1 MVRSSITGKVLR
13 GVAVG
18 ALSLAIGATGANAE
32 TYHYITAKQPNGPVL
47 QALMDVV
54 AEFKKT
60 HPDFDITLEHIPDRP
75 AYLQKIK
82 ILATSGE
89 LPELFDADAEPYYED
104 IVEAGLVA
112 NIGEIFDE
120 IGITDKY
127 IPFALDYE
135 RFDDGSLWLI
145 PWEANV
151 EYFYYHKDMFEAA
164 GVDPPATIGDF
175 MDVCTTLGES
185 GVTPVSVA
193 GKEGWPMYRYLSMPS
208 WRRMGN
214 EFLDRLKVGEIS
226 MGSEAGLEDA
236 QFFQELGANCFQQ
249 GFASADYTTAL
260 NMFLSGQSAIYY
272 VGTWELHSLLDEN
285 SELKDDIAYFKMPII
300 DENDATGPDDF
311 YAHSGIGTAIRA
323 DAATDEM
330 KDFLAFLADRFGDIS
345 HHTYGGLPS
354 LKIEVTDEMPQI
366 YKDILADMEAVGEYA
381 RVWDVKLDA
390 ATVDT
395 LFRQSQLLGLGE
407 ITPEQFAEEIDRS
420 IQQYVS
426 GQ

>member
-1 MVRSSITGKVLR
+1 MTRNSILR
-13 GVAVG
+13 NALVGVAVG
-18 ALSLAIGATGANAE
+18 ALSLIANAGLANAA
-32 TYHYITAKQPNGPVL
+32 TYHYITAKSPDGHVIK
-47 QALMDVV
+47 ALKDVV
-54 AEFKKT
+54 SEFKQS
-60 HPDFDITLEHIPDRP
+60 HPDFDLTIENIPDRP

-104 IVEAGLVA
+104 IVKAGLVA
-112 NIGEIFDE
+112 NVGEIFDE
-120 IGITDKY
+120 IGVTAKFL
-127 IPFALDYE
+127 PFALNYE

-145 PWEANV
+145 PFEANV
-151 EYFYYHKDMFEAA
+151 EYFYYHKKMFEKA
-164 GVDPPATIGDF
+164 GVEPPKTIDDF
-175 MDVCTTLGES
+175 VQVCTAIGKAGL
-185 GVTPVSVA
+185 TPISVA

-214 EFLDRLKVGEIS
+214 EFLDKLKVGKIS
-226 MGSEAGLEDA
+226 MTSEAGLEDA
-236 QFFQELGANCFQQ
+236 RFFQELGTNCFQK
-249 GFASADYTTAL
+249 GFASTDYTTAL

-272 VGTWELHSLLDEN
+272 VGTWEIGSLLDEN
-285 SELKDDIAYFKMPII
+285 RNLRDDIAYFKMPII
-300 DENDATGPDDF
+300 SDKDVTKPNDF

-330 KDFLAFLADRFGDIS
+330 KQFLTFMADRFGDID
-345 HHTYGGLPS
+345 HNKYGGLPS
-354 LKIEVTDEMPQI
+354 LKIKVTDDTPAI
-366 YKDILADMEAVGEYA
+366 YREILADMQAIGEYA

-407 ITPEQFAEEIDRS
+407 VTPEQFGREIDRS

-426 GQ
+426 GK

>member
-1 MVRSSITGKVLR
+1 MVGYLNVARASSGV
-13 GVAVG
+13 GVATLLLAMG
-18 ALSLAIGATGANAE
+18 AVSAQAE
-32 TYHYITAKQPNGPVL
+32 TYHYITAKQPDGPVL
-47 QALMDVV
+47 NALMDVV
-54 AEFKKT
+54 AEFKET
-60 HPDFDITLEHIPDRP
+60 HPDFDITLENIPDRP

-89 LPELFDADAEPYYED
+89 LPEMFDADAEPYYQD
-104 IVEAGLVA
+104 IVNAGLTA

-151 EYFYYHKDMFEAA
+151 EYFYYHKDMFEKA
-164 GVDPPATIGDF
+164 GVEPP
-175 MDVCTTLGES
+175 TTLEEFTQVCSAIG
-185 GVTPVSVA
+185 GAGMTPISVA

-208 WRRMGN
+208 WRMLGN
-214 EFLDRLKVGEIS
+214 EFLDQLKVGEQS
-226 MGSEAGLEDA
+226 MASEAGLADA
-236 QFFQELGANCFQQ
+236 SFFQELGANCFQE
-249 GFASADYTTAL
+249 GFASADYTSAL

-285 SELKDDIAYFKMPII
+285 KALKDDIAYFKMPII
-300 DENDATGPDDF
+300 GDGDATTANDF

-330 KDFLAFLADRFGDIS
+330 KEFLTFMADRFGDIS
-345 HHTYGGLPS
+345 HNTYGGLPS
-354 LKIEVTDEMPQI
+354 LKIEVTDDMPEI
-366 YKDILADMEAVGEYA
+366 YRNILADMDAVDEYA

-426 GQ
+426 GR

>member
-1 MVRSSITGKVLR
+1 MNYRRISHAAMS
-13 GVAVG
+13 GVAL
-18 ALSLAIGATGANAE
+18 ASLALVMSSVAANAE
-32 TYHYITAKQPNGPVL
+32 TYHYVTARNPDSPVIK
-47 QALMDVV
+47 ALMDVV
-54 AEFKKT
+54 AEFKET
-60 HPDFDITLEHIPDRP
+60 HPDFDITLENIAGRP

-89 LPELFDADAEPYYED
+89 LPEIFDADAEPYYED
-104 IVEAGLVA
+104 IVEAGLTA

-120 IGITDKY
+120 IGITDKF

-151 EYFYYHKDMFEAA
+151 EYFYYHKDMFEKA
-164 GVDPPATIGDF
+164 GVQPPATLDEF
-175 MDVCTTLGES
+175 LEVCTTLGET
-185 GVTPVSVA
+185 GVTPISVA

-208 WRRMGN
+208 WRMMGN
-214 EFLDRLKVGEIS
+214 EFLDKLKVGEIS
-226 MGSEAGLEDA
+226 MNSEAGLADA
-236 QFFQELGANCFQQ
+236 RFFQDLGANCFQE

-260 NMFLSGQSAIYY
+260 NMFLSSQSAIYY

-285 SELKDDIAYFKMPII
+285 KELKDDIGYFKMPII
-300 DENDATGPDDF
+300 DENDATSPDDF
-311 YAHSGIGTAIRA
+311 YAHSGLGTAIRA

-330 KDFLAFLADRFGDIS
+330 KEFLAFLADRFGTIS
-345 HHTYGGLPS
+345 HHEYGGLPS

-366 YKDILADMEAVGEYA
+366 YKDVLADMEAIGEYA

-420 IQQYVS
+420 VQQYLS
-426 GQ
+426 SR

>member
-1 MVRSSITGKVLR
+1 MNYRRISHAAMS
-13 GVAVG
+13 GVAL
-18 ALSLAIGATGANAE
+18 ASLALVMSSTAANAE

-47 QALMDVV
+47 KALIDVV
-54 AEFKKT
+54 TEFQQT
-60 HPDFDITLEHIPDRP
+60 HPDFNITLENIPDRP

-127 IPFALDYE
+127 LPFALDYE

-151 EYFYYHKDMFEAA
+151 EYFYYHKDMFEKA
-164 GVDPPATIGDF
+164 GLQPPATLEEF
-175 MDVCTTLGES
+175 RLACTTLKGA
-185 GVTPVSVA
+185 GMTPISVA

-208 WRRMGN
+208 WRMMGN
-214 EFLDRLKVGEIS
+214 EFLDKLKIGEVS
-226 MGSEAGLEDA
+226 MNSDAGLADA
-236 QFFQELGANCFQQ
+236 QFFQDLGANCFQE

-285 SELKDDIAYFKMPII
+285 SALKDDIGYFKMPVIG
-300 DENDATGPDDF
+300 EGDATSANDF

-330 KDFLAFLADRFGDIS
+330 KEFLAFMAERFGDIS
-345 HHTYGGLPS
+345 HHEYGGLPS

-366 YKDILADMEAVGEYA
+366 YRDILADMEAVGEYA

-407 ITPEQFAEEIDRS
+407 ITPEQFAQEIDRS

-426 GQ
+426 SQ